1 MPGIIIRRK
10 LEHRHTQ
17 REDGHMKMAAEFA
30 VKQLQGKGHQGL
42 QATTR
47 TRKQ

>member
-17 REDGHMKMAAEFA
+17 RKDGRMKMAAEFG
-30 VKQLQGKGHQGL
+30 VK
-42 QATTR
+42 
-47 TRKQ
+47 